1 MLWIPFHSA
10 RNRRNFSYW
19 YIIWNQNTVCST
31 SGQYPASSN
40 GILVILVCFGKYR
53 PKLKI
58 RPICVLGFLHTSQF
72 TEIEGEKKKI
82 QVMDKAQ
89 VLPLKLTSSS
99 LCLCHFQREKVRV
112 WDFYEAL
119 NKNALECDS
128 AKHPLRIYLVR
139 ELQQSACDSII
150 EKIMQLTCVESNVMN
165 SIPFRPKQMEFLVP
179 VYNLKP
185 EYPLFHLGSKSG

>member
-1 MLWIPFHSA
+1 MLWISFHSGW
-10 RNRRNFSYW
+10 NRWNFSYW
-19 YIIWNQNTVCST
+19 YIIWNRNTICST
-31 SGQYPASSN
+31 SSQYPASSK
-40 GILVILVCFGKYR
+40 GISVIPVCLGKYR

-58 RPICVLGFLHTSQF
+58 QPVCVLGFLHTSQF
-72 TEIEGEKKKI
+72 TEIEGGKKKI

-139 ELQQSACDSII
+139 ELQQSACDNGW
-150 EKIMQLTCVESNVMN
+150 MLA
-165 SIPFRPKQMEFLVP
+165 L
-179 VYNLKP
+179 LKK
-185 EYPLFHLGSKSG
+185 LCN

>member
-1 MLWIPFHSA
+1 MNSVPFRPKQTEFLVLIYNLKPEYRLFHLGS
-10 RNRRNFSYW
+10 
-19 YIIWNQNTVCST
+19 I
-31 SGQYPASSN
+31 SGQFQWHFGHPGVFRQIPAETKDSAN
-40 GILVILVCFGKYR
+40 MCFGF
-53 PKLKI
+53 PS
-58 RPICVLGFLHTSQF
+58 HF
-72 TEIEGEKKKI
+72 TVHRDWRGKKKKI

-165 SIPFRPKQMEFLVP
+165 SVPFRPKQMEFLVP